1 MNGYIY
7 KNGILQKS
15 VEIIANQTNLKKNI
29 YRLDS
34 KNIDVP
40 IR

>member
-15 VEIIANQTNLKKNI
+15 VEIIANQTNLKKKYI
-29 YRLDS
+29 SFR
-34 KNIDVP
+34 
-40 IR
+40 